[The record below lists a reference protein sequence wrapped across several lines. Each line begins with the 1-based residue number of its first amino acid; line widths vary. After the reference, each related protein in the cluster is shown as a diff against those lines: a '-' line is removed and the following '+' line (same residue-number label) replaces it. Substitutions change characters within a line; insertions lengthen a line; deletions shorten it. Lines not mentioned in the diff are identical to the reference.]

1 MAARIKDIA
10 TLAKVSPATVSLV
23 LNGKPGVGE
32 ETRNRIRSIA
42 QELKYQTHKN
52 VESIDS
58 PANTICFL
66 HIARHGHTVNR
77 DHDVFIADYIEGLGQ
92 AAKAEGLSLQ
102 VYTFKTSPIE
112 TIIARA
118 RELEARGI
126 VILGTELSFTDA
138 AAFSALE
145 KPLVFID
152 TFHEFLPFDYVDM
165 NNEDSIFSLVAHLE
179 EKGHRKIGLVRSSM
193 ETRNFKLRED
203 GFRASMKRLA
213 LKVENRF
220 IFSVDSTFHGAKEDM
235 AALIASGIE
244 LPSALVCANDII
256 ACGCLRALNEAGI
269 RVPEQLSLTG
279 FDDLPLS
286 SVVDPPLT
294 TIQVSKAQIG
304 RMAVRLLTDRLRGND
319 ESPPVKCVISGK
331 LIKRSSVLEL
341 GAREDEKKL

>member
-10 TLAKVSPATVSLV
+10 KLAEVSPATVSLV
-23 LNGKPGVGE
+23 LNDKPGVGE
-32 ETRNRIRSIA
+32 ETRARIRRIA
-42 QELKYQTHKN
+42 KELDYQAPK
-52 VESIDS
+52 
-58 PANTICFL
+58 PAETASSASDTICFL

-102 VYTFKTSPIE
+102 IFTFKTTPVDKIVE
-112 TIIARA
+112 TA
-118 RELEARGI
+118 REQDARGI

-138 AAFSALE
+138 AAFSSLD

-165 NNEDSIFSLVAHLE
+165 NNEDSIFTLVAHLAE
-179 EKGHRKIGLVRSSM
+179 RGHRKIGYIKSSV

-213 LKVENRF
+213 LEVDDRTVF
-220 IFSVDSTFHGAKEDM
+220 AVDSTFHGAHEDM
-235 AALIASGIE
+235 AAHLAAGVE
-244 LPSALVCANDII
+244 LPTALVCANDII
-256 ACGCLRALNEAGI
+256 ACGCLRAFKEAGL
-269 RVPEQLSLTG
+269 RVPEDLSLVG

-286 SVVDPPLT
+286 SVVDPQLT

-304 RMAVRLLTDRLRGND
+304 RMAVRLLTDRLRGQAD
-319 ESPPVKCVISGK
+319 SPPVKVVISGR
-331 LIKRSSVLEL
+331 LVQRQSVRDL
-341 GAREDEKKL
+341 RR